1 MNLKDN
7 MDELLVKYLLGEA
20 TETEAQQAKDWIN
33 ASNENKQYFATLR
46 LLWNES
52 KHLKTTSTVNE
63 QEAWSRFQQRVQQT
77 NTTKTI
83 GITPFF
89 NVQRIAAAV
98 LLIAG
103 CAWGGYYMTHE
114 NETNALATNAQA
126 IKANTAQDT
135 AQPATPD
142 RKIAPVNVNIGDD
155 TETLDRTTVSAKS
168 PAKKKD
174 GDMHRIIKFDEKA
187 IGFRKRDNTVH
198 TPGSYAQSE
207 AICNSTPCPIEICIN
222 QTMKCPENKPAEIS
236 SCSLLEPDQSVKVN
250 YKSKDKIA
258 KNCSLSVEEITI
270 TSIATGE
277 AITLNEHSTPSTAQ
291 DLFRYISGEK
301 KGDILAGVFHSDCNN
316 QTGERSLKFDNKTG
330 NWVLE

>member
-7 MDELLVKYLLGEA
+7 MDELLVTYLLGEA
-20 TETEAQQAKDWIN
+20 TEAEAQQAKDWIN
-33 ASNENKQYFATLR
+33 ANNEHRQYFAALR

-52 KHLKTTSTVNE
+52 KQLKTTSKINE
-63 QEAWSRFQQRVQQT
+63 QEAWDRFKQRTQSAGD
-77 NTTKTI
+77 TKTI
-83 GITPFF
+83 AVTPFF
-89 NVQRIAAAV
+89 NIQRIAAAI
-98 LLIAG
+98 LLIAA
-103 CAWGGYYMTHE
+103 CSWGAYYIVNQGSIKDVAINASAI
-114 NETNALATNAQA
+114 NEHTM
-126 IKANTAQDT
+126 KDT
-135 AQPATPD
+135 AQPASAV
-142 RKIAPVNVNIGDD
+142 KINPVNVNIGDD
-155 TETLDRTTVSAKS
+155 TDLPGTPAVAGKSAT
-168 PAKKKD
+168 KKKD
-174 GDMHRIIKFDEKA
+174 GALHRTIKFDEKA
-187 IGFRKRDNTVH
+187 IGFKKHDKALYTS
-198 TPGSYAQSE
+198 GSYAQSE

-277 AITLNEHSTPSTAQ
+277 AITLNDHSTPSTAQ

-301 KGDILAGVFHSDCNN
+301 KGDILAGVFHADCNN